1 MRWVLYVMTLAWV
14 ALLSLSLQ
22 AKELVSPE
30 TVRLQK
36 RATHS
41 FTVLKGVPVSY
52 RQVANTDIV
61 LVGVSFDFGAAHL
74 EAKARPALQ
83 ILGTLMERGS
93 KSYPRDTLLA
103 LLERNGTGIN
113 CSFGVELGSC
123 SMAMLKDQMQEL
135 LPAFRSILLEP
146 TLDAAE
152 AQVIREQVRAG
163 IESSVQ
169 NPESYVNEVVNSIF
183 YGKGHPY
190 WDDQDTE
197 LKAIG
202 AYKHNDLIL
211 LHNRLLK
218 DVPKRLVVVGPMPP
232 AEMKSVLEKQ
242 LDGLTTA
249 PVKSL
254 SLPNLQ
260 FNPKKS
266 FKIVDRD
273 IPTAYLRAKF
283 VMPGARDADLLPA
296 QLMLHILSQELENEI
311 RTKRSLSYAVSAQ
324 MIPYTMGIGLLHAS
338 TSKPKETLEA
348 LEPVI
353 RKLRDEK
360 LAAVELERYKTV
372 FATSYFLN
380 LEEHGSLANSIS
392 GAMHYYR
399 STNPLYEMPMKLAK
413 VTPDDIQ
420 KAAQKYLRQF
430 RLGVVYRQKDF
441 SRSWAD
447 PLLKAFP

>member
-169 NPESYVNEVVNSIF
+169 NPESY
-183 YGKGHPY
+183 
-190 WDDQDTE
+190 
-197 LKAIG
+197 
-202 AYKHNDLIL
+202 
-211 LHNRLLK
+211 
-218 DVPKRLVVVGPMPP
+218 
-232 AEMKSVLEKQ
+232 
-242 LDGLTTA
+242 
-249 PVKSL
+249 
-254 SLPNLQ
+254 
-260 FNPKKS
+260 
-266 FKIVDRD
+266 
-273 IPTAYLRAKF
+273 
-283 VMPGARDADLLPA
+283 
-296 QLMLHILSQELENEI
+296 
-311 RTKRSLSYAVSAQ
+311 
-324 MIPYTMGIGLLHAS
+324 
-338 TSKPKETLEA
+338 
-348 LEPVI
+348 
-353 RKLRDEK
+353 
-360 LAAVELERYKTV
+360 
-372 FATSYFLN
+372 
-380 LEEHGSLANSIS
+380 
-392 GAMHYYR
+392 
-399 STNPLYEMPMKLAK
+399 
-413 VTPDDIQ
+413 
-420 KAAQKYLRQF
+420 
-430 RLGVVYRQKDF
+430 
-441 SRSWAD
+441 
-447 PLLKAFP
+447 